1 MPLYSY
7 KAMDLDGRQVTGKLD
22 ARDEA
27 ELERR
32 LRRMELELTRSRE
45 IKPTR
50 FFGRGRITR
59 KDLINFSVHMEQL
72 MRAGIS
78 VMEGLED
85 IRNSTESPMFR
96 GVVAALL
103 ADIEGGKSLSQA
115 LANHPEAFDEVL
127 VSLVRAGEES
137 GRLDEVFH
145 NISGALKWQDEIIS
159 QTIRAILYPGF
170 VLTVVMGVVTFMM
183 IYLVPKLVGFLT
195 GLGHEIPLH
204 TRLLIATSNTFVDYW
219 YLLVGLPLML
229 MVAYRVFRRI
239 SPLFRIFADRQK
251 LRLPVVGP
259 ILEKIA
265 LARLA
270 TYFALTYRAGVGVM
284 DCIRLCEEVVG
295 NDYIRKGLMDV
306 QQYLTEGE
314 TISGAFQ
321 KTTLFPVLVIR
332 MLRVGESTGALDEA
346 LSNVAYFYERDVRE
360 SIDRMQT
367 LIEPS
372 LTVVLGLI
380 LGWVMLA
387 VLGPI
392 YENISKLMV

>member
-7 KAMDLDGRQVTGKLD
+7 KAMDLNGRVVSGNLD
-22 ARDEA
+22 ARDEE
-27 ELERR
+27 ELDRR
-32 LRRMELELTRSRE
+32 LLQMDLELTRSRE
-45 IKPTR
+45 VRPNR

-115 LANHPEAFDEVL
+115 LDNHPEAFDKVM

-145 NISGALKWQDEIIS
+145 NIANALKWQDEIVS
-159 QTIRAILYPGF
+159 QTIRAILYPAF

-183 IYLVPKLVGFLT
+183 IYLVPRLVGFLT
-195 GLGHEIPLH
+195 GLGHDIPLH
-204 TRLLIATSNTFVDYW
+204 TRMLIATSNAFVDYW
-219 YLLVGLPLML
+219 YLIIGIPVGLAIL
-229 MVAYRVFRRI
+229 YRTFNRI

-270 TYFALTYRAGVGVM
+270 SYFALTYRAGVGVI
-284 DCIRLCEEVVG
+284 DCIRLCGGREHQRRLREDQAVSRAGDPHVARG
-295 NDYIRKGLMDV
+295 REYGSPGRIAEQRGLFLRAGRARVHRPHADSHRAV
-306 QQYLTEGE
+306 AHR
-314 TISGAFQ
+314 GAGVDPG
-321 KTTLFPVLVIR
+321 LGDAGGARPH
-332 MLRVGESTGALDEA
+332 LRQHLQVDGVARWPEA
-346 LSNVAYFYERDVRE
+346 
-360 SIDRMQT
+360 
-367 LIEPS
+367 
-372 LTVVLGLI
+372 
-380 LGWVMLA
+380 
-387 VLGPI
+387 
-392 YENISKLMV
+392 

>member
-7 KAMDLDGRQVTGKLD
+7 KAMDPNGRLVSGNLD
-22 ARDEA
+22 ARDEE
-27 ELERR
+27 ELDRR
-32 LRRMELELTRSRE
+32 LLQMDLELTRSRE
-45 IKPTR
+45 IRPNR

-115 LANHPEAFDEVL
+115 LDNHPEAFDKVM

-145 NISGALKWQDEIIS
+145 NIANALKWQDEIVS
-159 QTIRAILYPGF
+159 QTIRAILYPAF

-183 IYLVPKLVGFLT
+183 IYLVPRLVGFLT

-204 TRLLIATSNTFVDYW
+204 TRLLIATSNAFVDYW
-219 YLLVGLPLML
+219 YLIIGIPVGLVIL
-229 MVAYRVFRRI
+229 YRTFSRI

-270 TYFALTYRAGVGVM
+270 SYFALTYRAGVGVI
-284 DCIRLCEEVVG
+284 DCIRLCEDVVG
-295 NDYIRKGLMDV
+295 NAYIRKGLLDV

-314 TISGAFQ
+314 SISGAFE
-321 KTTLFPVLVIR
+321 KTKLFPVLVIR
-332 MLRVGESTGALDEA
+332 MLRVGESTGGLDES

-392 YENISKLMV
+392 YDNISKLMV